1 MTTRPVG
8 ERVTL
13 DHIITIEATPPAI
26 FPLLCPVREGEWL
39 DGWVGRPI
47 FSQSGYAEEN
57 GVFATEHAG
66 ESDTIW
72 FVTMRDPATY
82 RIEFVVFIPQL
93 QVFRLHVQVNP
104 GAAGTSTIGV
114 RYIRTG
120 LSDAGNE
127 AVRASAARF
136 NAVMTNWE
144 RTMNHFLKTGT
155 MLPTGRA

>member
-1 MTTRPVG
+1 MTTKPLG

-13 DHIITIEATPPAI
+13 ERQITIDATPHMI

-39 DGWVGRPI
+39 DGWVGKPI
-47 FSQSGYAEEN
+47 FSDSGYAEEN

-72 FVTMRDPATY
+72 FVTTRDPAAH
-82 RIEFVVFIPQL
+82 RIEFIVFIPQL
-93 QVFRLHVQVNP
+93 QVVRLHVQVNAVAP
-104 GAAGTSTIGV
+104 GTSTIGV

-127 AVRASAARF
+127 AVRAAAAQF
-136 NAVMTNWE
+136 DAMMTNWE

-155 MLPTGRA
+155 MLPAGHP